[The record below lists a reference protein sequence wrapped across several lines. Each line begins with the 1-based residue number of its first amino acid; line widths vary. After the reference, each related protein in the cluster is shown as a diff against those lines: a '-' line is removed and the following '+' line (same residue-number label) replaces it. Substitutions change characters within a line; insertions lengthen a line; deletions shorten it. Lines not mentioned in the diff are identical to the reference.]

1 MSEKVHR
8 VRALAYDEN
17 NDPLPDTGG
26 PPFELTARGV
36 EPGASEGFEEY
47 GRNGEEIAYTVYFTK
62 AVDLTND
69 DDLIVRGDRY
79 GVRVADWRSAFG
91 TGRRAMVVFATLSR
105 G

>member
-1 MSEKVHR
+1 MSEKVQR

-26 PPFELTARGV
+26 PVDLTARAV
-36 EPGASEGFEEY
+36 EPGATAGFEEY

-79 GVRVADWRSAFG
+79 GVRIADWRSAFG
-91 TGRRAMVVFATLSR
+91 TGRRGMVVFATLGR